1 MGRIRE
7 VLRNEY
13 IGAIAIGFLLAQ
25 SVGVLVSIIL
35 RPIEFYL
42 TRGGRQ
48 HSVFGLTESTQFP
61 WSQLFVPVL
70 TLILYWIVA
79 VLLLYWLYWRA
90 ASGETQVEHNTAAA
104 DLFE

>member
-1 MGRIRE
+1 MARIRQ

-42 TRGGRQ
+42 TGGGRQ
-48 HSVFGLTESTQFP
+48 HSVFGFTESAQYP

-70 TLILYWIVA
+70 TLILYWMVA
-79 VLLLYWLYWRA
+79 VLLLYWLYWRG
-90 ASGETQVEHNTAAA
+90 ASSETQVEQSTAAA